1 MKIDRVRRF
10 ALSLPEAVEA
20 PHFDYASFRVGGK
33 IFATVPPD
41 QAHVHVFV
49 GEDRREPALALHP
62 GFIEKLPWGS
72 KIVGLRIALA
82 KAEPA
87 VVETLL
93 RHAWATKAPKRLL
106 KG

>member
-10 ALSLPEAVEA
+10 ALSLPEAAEA

-41 QAHVHVFV
+41 AAHLHVFV
-49 GEDRREPALALHP
+49 GEEWREPALALHP
-62 GFIEKLPWGS
+62 GFIEKLPWGN
-72 KIVGLRIALA
+72 KVVGLRIALA

-87 VVETLL
+87 AVEALL
-93 RHAWATKAPKRLL
+93 RHAWAAKAPKRLL
-106 KG
+106 KR

>member
-1 MKIDRVRRF
+1 MKLDRVRRF

-20 PHFDYASFRVGGK
+20 PHFDYASFRVAGK

-49 GEDRREPALALHP
+49 GEEQREPALALHSA
-62 GFIEKLPWGS
+62 FVEKLPWGS

-82 KAEPA
+82 KAQPG
-87 VVETLL
+87 VVEALL
-93 RHAWATKAPKRLL
+93 RQAWATKAPKRLL
-106 KG
+106 NG